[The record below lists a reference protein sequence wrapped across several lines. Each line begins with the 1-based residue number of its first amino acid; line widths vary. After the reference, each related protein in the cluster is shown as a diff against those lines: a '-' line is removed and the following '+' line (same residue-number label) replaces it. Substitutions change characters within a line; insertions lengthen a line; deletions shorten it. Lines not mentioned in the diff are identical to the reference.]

1 MIAKTITTIPT
12 ALPDKKGT
20 KIEDCAWFEKEKIYN
35 TTKHNK
41 RFFAKKI
48 IMAHYVLKLFLKSAE
63 NYLIMV
69 DNMMHMNY
77 V

>member
-20 KIEDCAWFEKEKIYN
+20 KIEDCTWFEKEKIYN

-41 RFFAKKI
+41 LFFAKKNNYGSLRIKI
-48 IMAHYVLKLFLKSAE
+48 ISQIGRKLL
-63 NYLIMV
+63 
-69 DNMMHMNY
+69 DNGW
-77 V
+77 